1 MNKHHLGL
9 IGLAIVAILLIVG
22 LAGYFSPHVP
32 QQKNQRLDEIK
43 QALRE
48 PPAAQPQIQQ
58 NQQTEQN
65 QNTSE
70 NKPAVSPHV
79 SSKSIDAKDEIACL
93 DWQEKHKNNPAPNIV
108 FYGWT
113 QSLNRNAKEIVRH
126 KSEVVRGSQIV
137 AFGANGEEQTAQFFQ
152 LLRQLNEKYAYEF
165 DIYEPLKTGCLK
177 IRYVQFGGKTHIYF
191 NNPEE
196 NQP

>member
-58 NQQTEQN
+58 IQ
-65 QNTSE
+65 
-70 NKPAVSPHV
+70 
-79 SSKSIDAKDEIACL
+79 
-93 DWQEKHKNNPAPNIV
+93 
-108 FYGWT
+108 
-113 QSLNRNAKEIVRH
+113 
-126 KSEVVRGSQIV
+126 
-137 AFGANGEEQTAQFFQ
+137 
-152 LLRQLNEKYAYEF
+152 
-165 DIYEPLKTGCLK
+165 
-177 IRYVQFGGKTHIYF
+177 
-191 NNPEE
+191 
-196 NQP
+196 